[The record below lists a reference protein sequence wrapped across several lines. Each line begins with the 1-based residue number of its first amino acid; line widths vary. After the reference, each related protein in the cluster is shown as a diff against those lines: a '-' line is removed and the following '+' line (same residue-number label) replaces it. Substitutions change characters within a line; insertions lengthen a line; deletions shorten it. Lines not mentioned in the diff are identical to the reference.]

1 MQNYD
6 KKELQRS
13 FPVHSVISILSKKN
27 AFRVIVPVFFD
38 IYLYLPLLLLSSGIL
53 SVFSIFCIIT
63 NMKTSLEQSQK
74 QALSQNQIQS
84 VTILQMS
91 AEELSEYIREM
102 ALENPVAELREP
114 VPEDRQQDLIR
125 KLEWLENLDEQNRTY
140 YQYDKEDSDKNVL
153 ANIGAPVSET
163 LKDTL
168 LQQLINGPYS
178 DEQQQLFAYLADCL
192 DSSGFFRVPV
202 SDVARHF
209 GTSELAVAGC
219 LEIMRG
225 LEPAGVCCP
234 DLNSCLLEQLRRQE
248 EPSEV
253 EQAIITQYMDL
264 LGKNQLH
271 VIARKMNLPLS
282 RIKEALI
289 RIRSLNPRPAQGFDT
304 GEMLRYIV
312 PDITVVK
319 FEDRFEILVNNYSY
333 PSIRMNKDYLR
344 MLRDNPSDE
353 VRDYLMNKVN
363 QIKQLQDHLE
373 KRSST
378 LLALAQCLLTEQ
390 TDFFRLGEKYL
401 KPFRMKDAA
410 ELMDVH
416 ESTISRA
423 VKDKYLQCC
432 WGIYP
437 LSFFFPRSV
446 SQNRDDL
453 VASHHVKEE
462 LRRIIAE
469 EDKSNPLSDDKI
481 ALILKDRGMPISR
494 RTVVK
499 YRESMQIPNYRGRK
513 EY

>member
-1 MQNYD
+1 
-6 KKELQRS
+6 
-13 FPVHSVISILSKKN
+13 
-27 AFRVIVPVFFD
+27 
-38 IYLYLPLLLLSSGIL
+38 
-53 SVFSIFCIIT
+53 
-63 NMKTSLEQSQK
+63 
-74 QALSQNQIQS
+74 
-84 VTILQMS
+84 
-91 AEELSEYIREM
+91 
-102 ALENPVAELREP
+102 
-114 VPEDRQQDLIR
+114 
-125 KLEWLENLDEQNRTY
+125 
-140 YQYDKEDSDKNVL
+140 
-153 ANIGAPVSET
+153 
-163 LKDTL
+163 
-168 LQQLINGPYS
+168 
-178 DEQQQLFAYLADCL
+178 
-192 DSSGFFRVPV
+192 
-202 SDVARHF
+202 
-209 GTSELAVAGC
+209 
-219 LEIMRG
+219 
-225 LEPAGVCCP
+225 
-234 DLNSCLLEQLRRQE
+234 
-248 EPSEV
+248 
-253 EQAIITQYMDL
+253 
-264 LGKNQLH
+264 
-271 VIARKMNLPLS
+271 
-282 RIKEALI
+282 
-289 RIRSLNPRPAQGFDT
+289 
-304 GEMLRYIV
+304 
-312 PDITVVK
+312 
-319 FEDRFEILVNNYSY
+319 
-333 PSIRMNKDYLR
+333 